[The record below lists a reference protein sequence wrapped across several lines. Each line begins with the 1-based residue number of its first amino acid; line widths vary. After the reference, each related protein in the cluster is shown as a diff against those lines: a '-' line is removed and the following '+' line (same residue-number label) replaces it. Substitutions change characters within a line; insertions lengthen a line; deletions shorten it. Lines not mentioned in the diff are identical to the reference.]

1 MSDCKESVIANRTA
15 TYLDGTSNLEEART
29 PNACGVNPL
38 QLVVDDDTKKRTA
51 VSAARDFMICH
62 KSASSEFSSRLL
74 RTNSTVHEAPGLTV
88 VQDSRLFGQP
98 FW

>member
-1 MSDCKESVIANRTA
+1 MSDCEESVIANRSA
-15 TYLDGTSNLEEART
+15 TYLDGMNNLEEART

-62 KSASSEFSSRLL
+62 KSSSGEFSSRLL
-74 RTNSTVHEAPGLTV
+74 RTNSTTSTHEGLEV
-88 VQDSRLFGQP
+88 GWDSHLTKQP